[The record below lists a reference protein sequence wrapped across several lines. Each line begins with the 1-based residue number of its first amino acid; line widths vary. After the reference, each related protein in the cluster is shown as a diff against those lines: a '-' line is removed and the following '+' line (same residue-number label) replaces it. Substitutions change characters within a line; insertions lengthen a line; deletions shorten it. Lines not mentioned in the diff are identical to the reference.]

1 MQTVVY
7 AARKII
13 TMVPNRPEATHVA
26 VRDGRILAVG
36 NLEEVEGWATSGWVA
51 SGRDATDGDKLRL
64 DETFADK
71 ILMPGFVEGHAHMMA
86 GGIWQFTYVGFE
98 DRISPEGV
106 LWEGL
111 KDIDAVAQR
120 LRQIESELAPG
131 TPLIAWGFDPIFLT
145 AHRLNR
151 FDLDEVSRDR
161 PIAVIHSNF
170 HLVTVNS
177 NALELAEFDRNTDVM
192 GVDRDE
198 GGELTGELQEM
209 AAMFPVMRRLKID
222 IRSLARTDGGIRAY
236 GKVCHRSG
244 VTTATDLINDL
255 PLEDV
260 ELIAAITGEESY
272 PVRLVPVLN
281 AHTAPAD
288 EIAAQALNLR
298 EMSTE
303 KLRLGSIKIITDG
316 SIQGFTARMRW
327 PGYYKGP
334 DHGIWNIPPEQLM
347 TTIETLNAAGVHMHI
362 HVNGDEASEV
372 TIECVAQALTKNPN
386 PDHRHVL
393 QHCQLADAAQF
404 RKIRNLGLCVNLFA
418 NHIYYF
424 GDKHYELTVG
434 PERAERIDACATA
447 LSEGVPLA
455 IHSDAPVTPMGP
467 LFTAWCA
474 VNRVTP
480 SGRVLGAA
488 ERISVE
494 EALRA
499 VTLGPAYTLH
509 LDHEI
514 GSIEVGKKADF
525 AVLEDDPLAVDP
537 MTIKDIGVWGT
548 VLGGRLQ
555 PIS

>member
-1 MQTVVY
+1 MQTLVY
-7 AARKII
+7 AAKKII
-13 TMVPNRPEATHVA
+13 TMTANRPEATHVA

-36 NLEEVEGWATSGWVA
+36 SLEEVAGW
-51 SGRDATDGDKLRL
+51 GDFQL

-71 ILMPGFVEGHAHMMA
+71 ILLPGFVEGHAHMMA
-86 GGIWQFTYVGFE
+86 GGIWNFTYVGFQE
-98 DRISPEGV
+98 RTSPEGEI
-106 LWEGL
+106 WHGL
-111 KDIDAVAQR
+111 EDIDAVIGR
-120 LRQIESELAPG
+120 LRQIDAELEPDA
-131 TPLIAWGFDPIFLT
+131 PLIAWGFDPIFLT
-145 AHRLNR
+145 ASRLNR
-151 FDLDEVSRDR
+151 FDLDQVSTSR
-161 PIAVIHSNF
+161 PIAVMHSNF
-170 HLVTVNS
+170 HLMTVNS
-177 NALELAEFDRNTDVM
+177 RALEMAQYTRNTNVM
-192 GVDRDE
+192 GVDR
-198 GGELTGELQEM
+198 GEDGEPTGELHEM
-209 AAMFPVMRRLKID
+209 AAMFPVMRRLGVD
-222 IRSLARTDGGIRAY
+222 FRSLARTEGGIRDY
-236 GKVCHRSG
+236 GKVCHRCG

-260 ELIAAITGEESY
+260 EVISAITGEEDY
-272 PVRLVPVLN
+272 PARLVPVLN
-281 AHTAPAD
+281 AHTAPA
-288 EIAAQALNLR
+288 EQIAAQAIKLR
-298 EMSTE
+298 GMSTD
-303 KLRLGSIKIITDG
+303 KMRLGSIKIITDG

-347 TTIETLNAAGVHMHI
+347 TTFETLNAAGVHMHI

-372 TIECVAQALTKNPN
+372 TIEGIARALTKNPN

-404 RKIRNLGLCVNLFA
+404 RRIRNLGLCVNLFA
-418 NHIYYF
+418 NHVYYF

-467 LFTAWCA
+467 LLTAWCA
-474 VNRVTP
+474 VNRVTA

-499 VTLGPAYTLH
+499 VTLGPAYTLYM
-509 LDHEI
+509 DDEI

-525 AVLEDDPLAVDP
+525 VVLEEDPLAVDP
-537 MTIKDIGVWGT
+537 MKLKDIGIWGT

>member
-1 MQTVVY
+1 MQTVIY

-13 TMVPNRPEATHVA
+13 TMVPNWPEATHVA
-26 VRDGRILAVG
+26 VRNGRVLAVG
-36 NLEEVEGWATSGWVA
+36 NLAEVSGW
-51 SGRDATDGDKLRL
+51 TDPGEFRL

-71 ILMPGFVEGHAHMMA
+71 VLLPGFVEGHAHMMA
-86 GGIWQFTYVGFE
+86 GGVWQYTYVGFQ
-98 DRISPEGV
+98 DRISPEGE

-111 KDIDAVAQR
+111 RDIEAVTDR
-120 LRQIESELAPG
+120 LRQIESELEAG

-151 FDLDEVSRDR
+151 YDLDQVSKDR
-161 PIAVIHSNF
+161 PVAVIHSNF
-170 HLVTVNS
+170 HLLTANS
-177 NALELAEFDRNTDVM
+177 VALEMARYDRTTNVM
-192 GVDRDE
+192 GVDL
-198 GGELTGELQEM
+198 GEDGEPTGELQEM

-222 IRSLARTDGGIRAY
+222 LRSLARTPSAIRAY

-260 ELIAAITGEESY
+260 EVMAAITGEEDY
-272 PVRLVPVLN
+272 PMRLVSVLN
-281 AHTAPAD
+281 AHTAPA
-288 EIAAQALNLR
+288 EEVVAHALKLR
-298 EMSTE
+298 GLSTD

-334 DHGIWNIPPEQLM
+334 DHGIWNIPPEQLI
-347 TTIETLNAAGVHMHI
+347 TTVETLNAAGVHMHI
-362 HVNGDEASEV
+362 HVNGDEASDV
-372 TIECVAQALTKNPN
+372 TIEALARALARNPN

-418 NHIYYF
+418 NHIFYF
-424 GDKHYELTVG
+424 GDQHYELTVG

-474 VNRVTP
+474 INRVTP

-525 AVLEDDPLAVDP
+525 AVLDDDPLSVDP
-537 MTIKDIGVWGT
+537 MAIKDIGVWGT
-548 VLGGRLQ
+548 VLAGRPQ

>member
-1 MQTVVY
+1 MQTVIY

-26 VRDGRILAVG
+26 VRDGRVLAVG
-36 NLEEVEGWATSGWVA
+36 NLAEVSGW
-51 SGRDATDGDKLRL
+51 TDPGELHL

-71 ILMPGFVEGHAHMMA
+71 VLLPGFVEGHAHMMA
-86 GGIWQFTYVGFE
+86 GGVWQYTYVGFQ
-98 DRISPEGV
+98 DRISPEGE

-111 KDIDAVAQR
+111 RDIEAVTNR
-120 LRQIESELAPG
+120 LRQIESELEPG

-151 FDLDEVSRDR
+151 YDLDLVSKDR
-161 PIAVIHSNF
+161 PVAVIHSNF
-170 HLVTVNS
+170 HLLTANS
-177 NALELAEFDRNTDVM
+177 VALEMARYDRTTNVT
-192 GVDRDE
+192 GVDL
-198 GGELTGELQEM
+198 GEDGEPTGELQEM

-222 IRSLARTDGGIRAY
+222 LRSLARTASAIRAY
-236 GKVCHRSG
+236 GKICHRSG

-260 ELIAAITGEESY
+260 ELMTAITGEEDY
-272 PVRLVPVLN
+272 PMRLVSVLN
-281 AHTAPAD
+281 AHTAPA
-288 EIAAQALNLR
+288 EEVVAHALKLR
-298 EMSTE
+298 GLSTD

-334 DHGIWNIPPEQLM
+334 DHGIWNIPPEQLI
-347 TTIETLNAAGVHMHI
+347 TTVETLNAAGVHMHI
-362 HVNGDEASEV
+362 HVNGDEASDV
-372 TIECVAQALTKNPN
+372 TIEAVARALRKNPN

-418 NHIYYF
+418 NHVFYF
-424 GDKHYELTVG
+424 GDQHYELTVG

-474 VNRVTP
+474 INRVTP

-525 AVLEDDPLAVDP
+525 AVLDDDPLSVDP
-537 MTIKDIGVWGT
+537 MTVKDIGVWGT
-548 VLGGRLQ
+548 VLAGRPQ
-555 PIS
+555 PVS

>member
-13 TMVPNRPEATHVA
+13 TMTANRPEATHVA
-26 VRDGRILAVG
+26 VREGRVLAVG
-36 NLEEVEGWATSGWVA
+36 NLEEVSSWSS
-51 SGRDATDGDKLRL
+51 SGRGEYRL

-71 ILMPGFVEGHAHMMA
+71 VLLPGFVEGHAHMMA
-86 GGIWQFTYVGFE
+86 GGIWDFTYVGFQE
-98 DRISPEGV
+98 RTSPEGEV
-106 LWEGL
+106 WHGL
-111 KDIDAVAQR
+111 EDIDAVIGR
-120 LRQIESELAPG
+120 LRQIDAELAPDA
-131 TPLIAWGFDPIFLT
+131 PLIAWGFDPIFLT
-145 AHRLNR
+145 SSRLNR
-151 FDLDEVSRDR
+151 FDLDQVSTSR
-161 PIAVIHSNF
+161 PIAVMHSNF
-170 HLVTVNS
+170 HLMTVNS
-177 NALELAEFDRNTDVM
+177 RALEMAQYDRSTNVM
-192 GVDRDE
+192 GVDR
-198 GGELTGELQEM
+198 GEDGEPTGELHEM
-209 AAMFPVMRRLKID
+209 AAMFPVMRRLGVD
-222 IRSLARTDGGIRAY
+222 FRSLARTEGGIRAY
-236 GKVCHRSG
+236 GKVCHRCG

-260 ELIAAITGEESY
+260 EVIAAITGEESY
-272 PVRLVPVLN
+272 PARLVPVLN

-288 EIAAQALNLR
+288 EIAAQALKLR
-298 EMSTE
+298 GKSTD
-303 KLRLGSIKIITDG
+303 KMRLGSIKIITDG

-327 PGYYKGP
+327 PGYYNGP

-372 TIECVAQALTKNPN
+372 TIEGVARALTKNPN

-404 RKIRNLGLCVNLFA
+404 RRIRNLGLCVNLFA
-418 NHIYYF
+418 NHLYYF

-474 VNRVTP
+474 VNRLTA
-480 SGRVLGAA
+480 SGLVLGEA

-499 VTLGPAYTLH
+499 VTIGPAYTLH
-509 LDHEI
+509 MDDEI

-525 AVLEDDPLAVDP
+525 AVLEDDPLSVDP
-537 MTIKDIGVWGT
+537 LKLKDIGIWGT

>member
-1 MQTVVY
+1 MQTVIY

-13 TMVPNRPEATHVA
+13 TMAPNRPEATHVA
-26 VRDGRILAVG
+26 VRDSRVLAVG
-36 NLEEVEGWATSGWVA
+36 SLAEVSGWADPGQF
-51 SGRDATDGDKLRL
+51 RL

-71 ILMPGFVEGHAHMMA
+71 VLLPGFVEGHAHMMA
-86 GGIWQFTYVGFE
+86 GGVWQYTYVGFQ
-98 DRISPEGV
+98 DRISPEGE

-111 KDIDAVAQR
+111 RDIEAVTDR
-120 LRQIESELAPG
+120 LRQIESKLEPG

-151 FDLDEVSRDR
+151 YDLDQVSKDR
-161 PIAVIHSNF
+161 PVAVIHSNF
-170 HLVTVNS
+170 HLLTANS
-177 NALELAEFDRNTDVM
+177 VALEMARYDRTTNVM
-192 GVDRDE
+192 GVE
-198 GGELTGELQEM
+198 LGEDGEPTGELQEM

-222 IRSLARTDGGIRAY
+222 LRSLARTPSAIRAY
-236 GKVCHRSG
+236 GRVCHRSG

-260 ELIAAITGEESY
+260 EVMTAITGEKDY
-272 PVRLVPVLN
+272 PMRLVSVLN
-281 AHTAPAD
+281 AHTAPA
-288 EIAAQALNLR
+288 EEVVAHALKLR
-298 EMSTE
+298 GLSTD

-334 DHGIWNIPPEQLM
+334 DHGIWNIPPEQLI
-347 TTIETLNAAGVHMHI
+347 TTVETLNAAGVHMHI

-372 TIECVAQALTKNPN
+372 TIEAVARALRKNPN

-418 NHIYYF
+418 NHVFYF
-424 GDKHYELTVG
+424 GDQHYELTVG

-480 SGRVLGAA
+480 SGRVLGSA

-525 AVLEDDPLAVDP
+525 AVLDDDPLSVDP
-537 MTIKDIGVWGT
+537 MAIKDIGVWGT
-548 VLGGRLQ
+548 VLAGRPQ